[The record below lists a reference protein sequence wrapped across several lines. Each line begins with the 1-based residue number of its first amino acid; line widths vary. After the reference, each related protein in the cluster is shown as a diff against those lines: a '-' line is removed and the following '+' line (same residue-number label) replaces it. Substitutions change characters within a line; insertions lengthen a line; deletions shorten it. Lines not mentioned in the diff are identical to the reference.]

1 MVAHLVYESGNDG
14 SSCNMHVVWVK
25 SMRKETVF
33 FSVVKKSTQPVML
46 PSKTQC

>member
-25 SMRKETVF
+25 SMGKETVF
-33 FSVVKKSTQPVML
+33 FVVVKINTTCHVTQ
-46 PSKTQC
+46 

>member
-14 SSCNMHVVWVK
+14 SSCNMLIIWVK
-25 SMRKETVF
+25 SMGKETVF
-33 FSVVKKSTQPVML
+33 FFLLLKSTQPVMI

>member
-14 SSCNMHVVWVK
+14 SSCNMHVIWVK
-25 SMRKETVF
+25 SMGKETVF
-33 FSVVKKSTQPVML
+33 FWLLISTQPDMI